1 MECHFR
7 KYMSHSHSAN
17 EKNHSHAPASFGRAF
32 ALAALINV
40 VFIAVEVTYGFIAN
54 STALLADAS
63 HNAGDVAGLLL
74 SWGAYAL
81 AKRLPTLRFTYGLR
95 STTILATLA
104 SGLLFLFAT
113 GSIFWEAIRRF
124 SEPVPVE
131 GGIVVVVAIIGII
144 INSIAAWLL
153 SKGGNDLNIKSA
165 FWHLAADAA
174 VSAGVVVTGFLI
186 LWTGAPWL
194 DPAASILIS
203 VAILWSTWGLFRDA
217 VRLSLQAV
225 PPGIDI
231 VAIRSYLLELSGVVS
246 MHDLHIWPI
255 GTSESALTAHL
266 VLENA
271 PQADML
277 HDIAD
282 EVRERFGI
290 AHTTIQ
296 IEKPD
301 EARKCRLEPDE
312 VI

>member
-1 MECHFR
+1 MA
-7 KYMSHSHSAN
+7 HSHTSS
-17 EKNHSHAPASFGRAF
+17 EQSHTHAPASFGRAF
-32 ALAALINV
+32 ALAAAINM
-40 VFIAVEVTYGFIAN
+40 VFIVVEVTYGLIAN

-81 AKRLPTLRFTYGLR
+81 AKRSPTLRFTYGLR

-153 SKGGNDLNIKSA
+153 SKGGIDLNIKSA
-165 FWHLAADAA
+165 FWHLVADAA

-186 LWTGAPWL
+186 IWTGAPWL
-194 DPAASILIS
+194 DPVASILIS
-203 VAILWSTWGLFRDA
+203 IAILWSTWGLFRDA
-217 VRLSLQAV
+217 IRLSLQAV
-225 PPGIDI
+225 PASIDVAAVRAYLQGLPG
-231 VAIRSYLLELSGVVS
+231 VASV
-246 MHDLHIWPI
+246 HDLHIWPI
-255 GTSESALTAHL
+255 STSESALTAHL
-266 VLENA
+266 VMPGA
-271 PQADML
+271 PYGDL
-277 HDIAD
+277 PHVVAD
-282 EVRERFGI
+282 EVKRRFGI
-290 AHTTIQ
+290 GHATVQ

-301 EARKCRLEPDE
+301 EAMKCRLEPDE
-312 VI
+312 VV

>member
-1 MECHFR
+1 M
-7 KYMSHSHSAN
+7 
-17 EKNHSHAPASFGRAF
+17 
-32 ALAALINV
+32 
-40 VFIAVEVTYGFIAN
+40 VFIVVEVTYGLIAN

-81 AKRLPTLRFTYGLR
+81 AKRSPTLRFTYGLR

-153 SKGGNDLNIKSA
+153 SKGGIDLNIKSA
-165 FWHLAADAA
+165 FWHLVADAA

-186 LWTGAPWL
+186 IWTGAPWL
-194 DPAASILIS
+194 DPVASILIS
-203 VAILWSTWGLFRDA
+203 IAILWSTWGLFRDA
-217 VRLSLQAV
+217 IRLSLQAV
-225 PPGIDI
+225 PASIDVAAVRAYLQGLPG
-231 VAIRSYLLELSGVVS
+231 VASV
-246 MHDLHIWPI
+246 HDLHIWPI
-255 GTSESALTAHL
+255 STSESALTAHL
-266 VLENA
+266 VMPGA
-271 PQADML
+271 PYGDL
-277 HDIAD
+277 PHVVAD
-282 EVRERFGI
+282 EVKRRFGI
-290 AHTTIQ
+290 GHATVQ

-301 EARKCRLEPDE
+301 EAMKCRLEPDE
-312 VI
+312 VV

>member
-1 MECHFR
+1 MTHD
-7 KYMSHSHSAN
+7 HSHGKH
-17 EKNHSHAPASFGRAF
+17 EHEQVKGGHSHAPTSFDRAF
-32 ALAALINV
+32 AIAALINV
-40 VFIAVEVTYGFIAN
+40 VFIAVEVTYGLIAN

-81 AKRLPTLRFTYGLR
+81 AKRSPTLRFTYGLR

-124 SEPVPVE
+124 SDPVPVE
-131 GGIVVVVAIIGII
+131 GGIVVIVAIIGII

-153 SKGGNDLNIKSA
+153 SKGGNDLNIKAA

-203 VAILWSTWGLFRDA
+203 LVILWSTWGLFRDA

-231 VAIRSYLLELSGVVS
+231 AKVRTYLAGIPGVASV
-246 MHDLHIWPI
+246 HDLHIWPI
-255 GTSESALTAHL
+255 STSESAMTAHL
-266 VLENA
+266 VMPLA
-271 PQADML
+271 PQSDVS
-277 HDIAD
+277 HDIAA
-282 EVRERFGI
+282 EMQKRFGI
-290 AHTTIQ
+290 GHATVQ
-296 IEKPD
+296 IERLD
-301 EARKCRLEPDE
+301 EAKKCQLEPDDI
-312 VI
+312 V

>member
-1 MECHFR
+1 MA
-7 KYMSHSHSAN
+7 HSHTSS
-17 EKNHSHAPASFGRAF
+17 EQSHTHAPASFGRAF
-32 ALAALINV
+32 ALAAAINM
-40 VFIAVEVTYGFIAN
+40 VFIVVEVTYGLIAN

-81 AKRLPTLRFTYGLR
+81 AKRSPTLRFTYGLR

-153 SKGGNDLNIKSA
+153 SKGGIDLNIKSA
-165 FWHLAADAA
+165 FWHLVADAA

-186 LWTGAPWL
+186 IWTGAPWL
-194 DPAASILIS
+194 DPVASILIS
-203 VAILWSTWGLFRDA
+203 IAILWSTWGLFRDA
-217 VRLSLQAV
+217 IRLSLQAV
-225 PPGIDI
+225 PASIDVAAVRAYLQGLPG
-231 VAIRSYLLELSGVVS
+231 VASV
-246 MHDLHIWPI
+246 HDLHIWPI
-255 GTSESALTAHL
+255 STSESALTAHL
-266 VLENA
+266 VMPGA
-271 PQADML
+271 PYGDMP
-277 HDIAD
+277 HVVAD
-282 EVRERFGI
+282 EVKRRFGI
-290 AHTTIQ
+290 GHATVQ

-301 EARKCRLEPDE
+301 EAMKCRLEPDE
-312 VI
+312 VV